1 MERALKIALILV
13 VWGAPALADVV
24 FLPPPPKARYE
35 GEVFP
40 ESRFGSEPMQP
51 GSKRAPASLA
61 ANAPTPSQSSG
72 EEAPP
77 PKASSLDRLQSLV
90 PDRAKGI
97 QEVALIAG
105 DLGYFPK
112 TVFVTRDVPVRLFVT
127 GASKGTLCVM
137 MDAFNVRKQ
146 VRSQKIEEITFTPST
161 PGKFRF
167 YCPVNG
173 MEGTLVVRELAGE

>member
-1 MERALKIALILV
+1 MERALKVMSLGLLL
-13 VWGAPALADVV
+13 WCAPVLADVV
-24 FLPPPPKARYE
+24 FLPPPPKARDS
-35 GEVFP
+35 GETFA
-40 ESRFGSEPMQP
+40 ESRFGFEPMQP
-51 GSKRAPASLA
+51 HSGRALASLGSVSPPGDEVPA
-61 ANAPTPSQSSG
+61 A
-72 EEAPP
+72 
-77 PKASSLDRLQSLV
+77 PKTNSLDRLQSLV
-90 PDRAKGI
+90 PDRTKGV
-97 QEVALIAG
+97 QEIALIAG

-146 VRSQKIEEITFTPST
+146 VRAQKIEEITFTPST

-173 MEGTLVVRELAGE
+173 MEGTLVVRELVSE